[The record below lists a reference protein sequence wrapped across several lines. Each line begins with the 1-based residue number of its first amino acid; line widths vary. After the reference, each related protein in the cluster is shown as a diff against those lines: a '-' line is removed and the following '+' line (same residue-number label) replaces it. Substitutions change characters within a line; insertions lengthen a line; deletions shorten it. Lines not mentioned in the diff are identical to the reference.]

1 MKKIIA
7 LILFGPAL
15 TFGQK
20 NNSVKFIELNIGA
33 ATIGSH
39 DPNDAISPGMS
50 VLFGQTKEFSE
61 KGIFEYQVGLA
72 APSFVTGKLAVGIG
86 NLHKNIALAI
96 RPWPLTVGP
105 QAKIGRFSLSFEL
118 GTADD
123 VSFEAGFIAT
133 VGYRWTIGSKK

>member
-39 DPNDAISPGMS
+39 DPYDAISPGMS
-50 VLFGQTKEFSE
+50 VLFGQTKDASRLSIFSFSIAE
-61 KGIFEYQVGLA
+61 LVNSILFISSGGL
-72 APSFVTGKLAVGIG
+72 S
-86 NLHKNIALAI
+86 
-96 RPWPLTVGP
+96 
-105 QAKIGRFSLSFEL
+105 
-118 GTADD
+118 
-123 VSFEAGFIAT
+123 
-133 VGYRWTIGSKK
+133 